1 MCDYT
6 LFKDWKNS
14 HATEMQDLTFARPD
28 DIFIFTRFTLPL
40 PCCFEGKQVLYAG
53 DIKEA
58 AGYIRHIFL
67 YDILNDMTDDL
78 AFDPKLLNDENQKDA
93 LTILY
98 FWFKLGKILEN
109 EKCEELL
116 MKFCKE
122 FNKEFNHRTG
132 SEYELQVLKGADELR
147 KFLNLHCKGNP
158 NFDKK
163 RLSNLCSSD
172 LFAGRPLKEFLD
184 NLFL

>member
-78 AFDPKLLNDENQKDA
+78 AFDPKLLN
-93 LTILY
+93 
-98 FWFKLGKILEN
+98 EN
-109 EKCEELL
+109 EKCAELL

-172 LFAGRPLKEFLD
+172 LFAGRPLKDFLD